1 MLDWNGIKIVET
13 DCMLPVDRVKP
24 YARNAKRHPQEQIDE
39 IKASIKRFGMDDPI
53 GIWGKENLIVE
64 GHGRLEAC
72 KQLGIPTVPCIR
84 LDHLTKEERKAYTL
98 AHNKTNMDSGWDFTA
113 LDQELAEIV
122 DVDMSEFGFGAPLPE
137 EEIWQANENSIS
149 LADKYTVAPFSVL
162 DGRSGEWQKRKNQW
176 HSVIGDSRKGRPERL
191 IKGFAN
197 ISKTK
202 SVVLSGTSEFDPVL
216 CEVLIKWFCP
226 PNGKIVDPFAG
237 GNVRGVISAI
247 LGNEYHGV
255 DIRPEQIAENESS
268 LQKIRADYAQAPK
281 WYCGDSTNIDAM
293 LSKEAPFDFFLMCP
307 PYGDLEKYS
316 DNPKDLS
323 TMKYEDFIAAYRD
336 IIEKTAALLSENAFC
351 AVVVSDI
358 RDRNGM
364 YRGFTSETVKA
375 FKDCGAKLYNDI
387 VKLDPIGTA
396 AVRAETYF
404 GNMRKVVRVHQN
416 VLVFVKGDPR
426 KIKKGEY
433 DFDFAGNDEENE

>member
-13 DCMLPVDRVKP
+13 DCMLPIDRVKP

-122 DVDMSEFGFGAPLPE
+122 DIDMSEFGFGVPLSE
-137 EEIWQANENSIS
+137 EEVWKENENSIS

-162 DGRSGEWQKRKNQW
+162 DGRSGEWQKRKKQW
-176 HSVIGDSRKGRPERL
+176 HSVIGDSRKGRAEDL
-191 IKGFAN
+191 IRGIAD
-197 ISKTK
+197 ISKRK
-202 SVVLSGTSEFDPVL
+202 SARLSGASEFDPVL

-237 GNVRGVISAI
+237 GNVRGIISAI

-255 DIRPEQIAENESS
+255 DIRTE
-268 LQKIRADYAQAPK
+268 
-281 WYCGDSTNIDAM
+281 
-293 LSKEAPFDFFLMCP
+293 
-307 PYGDLEKYS
+307 
-316 DNPKDLS
+316 
-323 TMKYEDFIAAYRD
+323 
-336 IIEKTAALLSENAFC
+336 
-351 AVVVSDI
+351 
-358 RDRNGM
+358 
-364 YRGFTSETVKA
+364 
-375 FKDCGAKLYNDI
+375 
-387 VKLDPIGTA
+387 
-396 AVRAETYF
+396 
-404 GNMRKVVRVHQN
+404 
-416 VLVFVKGDPR
+416 
-426 KIKKGEY
+426 
-433 DFDFAGNDEENE
+433 

>member
-13 DCMLPVDRVKP
+13 DCMLPIDRVKP

-122 DVDMSEFGFGAPLPE
+122 DIDMSEFGFGVPLSE
-137 EEIWQANENSIS
+137 EEVWKENENSIS

-162 DGRSGEWQKRKNQW
+162 DGRSGEWQKRKKQW
-176 HSVIGDSRKGRPERL
+176 HSVIGDSRKGRAEDL
-191 IKGFAN
+191 IRGIAD
-197 ISKTK
+197 ISKRK
-202 SVVLSGTSEFDPVL
+202 SARLSGTSEFDPVL

-237 GNVRGVISAI
+237 GNVRGIISAI

-255 DIRPEQIAENESS
+255 DIRTEQIAENEAS
-268 LQKIRADYAQAPK
+268 LPKIREDYAQAPK
-281 WYCGDSTNIDAM
+281 WYCGDSANIDVM

-316 DNPKDLS
+316 DDPKDLS
-323 TMKYEDFIAAYRD
+323 TMKYDDFIDTYRK
-336 IIEKTAALLSENAFC
+336 IIAKTVSLLSENAFC

-358 RDRNGM
+358 RD
-364 YRGFTSETVKA
+364 
-375 FKDCGAKLYNDI
+375 
-387 VKLDPIGTA
+387 
-396 AVRAETYF
+396 
-404 GNMRKVVRVHQN
+404 
-416 VLVFVKGDPR
+416 
-426 KIKKGEY
+426 KKR
-433 DFDFAGNDEENE
+433 DVSWIHV